1 MHLEVDHPVKKKK
14 KKKKKP
20 LNGPLA
26 PFPTAQAHGA
36 NHFLA
41 FQNPNLLG
49 NADQQEYSRKV

>member
-1 MHLEVDHPVKKKK
+1 MCLW
-14 KKKKKP
+14 
-20 LNGPLA
+20 A

-49 NADQQEYSRKV
+49 NADQQEYSRKVWKMFFHLPKAFFTPK